1 MNENSFAKAG
11 TAGGTI
17 IVILMNIITTGHIIK
32 TAILAAVGAIVS
44 FGVSYVLK
52 WVIERRKR

>member
-17 IVILMNIITTGHIIK
+17 IVILMNITTGDIIK

-52 WVIERRKR
+52 WVIEKRKR

>member
-17 IVILMNIITTGHIIK
+17 IVILMNITTGDIIK

>member
-17 IVILMNIITTGHIIK
+17 TVILMNITSEDLAK
-32 TAILAAVGAIVS
+32 TALLAAVGAIVS
-44 FGVSYVLK
+44 FGISYVLK
-52 WVIERRKR
+52 LLVKKLKR